1 MYLIGT
7 YNHKGSIGVLV
18 ELKCLSNA
26 TSEKADIKL
35 LAEEITMQV
44 AATNPSNVK
53 ELLAQ
58 DFVKNPIQTVLEL
71 INERSQ
77 NFGDSI
83 SIIRFIRWE
92 RGTGEDQPGP
102 DHEPA
107 ASAQLK
113 RT

>member
-7 YNHKGSIGVLV
+7 YNHNGGIGVLV

-35 LAEEITMQV
+35 LADEIAMHV
-44 AATNPSNVK
+44 AATNPSNVN

-77 NFGDSI
+77 SFGDSV
-83 SIIRFIRWE
+83 SVIRFVRWE
-92 RGTGEDQPGP
+92 RGMGEYQPGP
-102 DHEPA
+102 DHEPT

-113 RT
+113 RA